1 MSYVRNINYIQNKD
15 MLYKRNKRK
24 RRNEKSSERNG
35 TLDTAEIS
43 MKLRNAVNTINS
55 SRTIFA

>member
-1 MSYVRNINYIQNKD
+1 

-24 RRNEKSSERNG
+24 RRDEKSSERNG